1 MNLFQTP
8 ATIQSVRTLVD
19 GGNKLDI
26 ITRELNP
33 EEMTELFR
41 LKGKE
46 GWFVFKENAVE
57 MEDIQNLPDVKVEKA
72 DKSPS
77 ERLRAVLY
85 LLWKQTDQIKT
96 SDEFYIYYMG
106 KLIDSIK
113 EKLN

>member
-1 MNLFQTP
+1 MFQTP

-33 EEMTELFR
+33 EEMTELFK

-46 GWFVFKENAVE
+46 GWFLFKENLIKE
-57 MEDIQNLPDVKVEKA
+57 EDIKLPDIKVEKS
-72 DKSPS
+72 DKTPS
-77 ERLRAVLY
+77 QRLRAVLY
-85 LLWKQTDQIKT
+85 RLWENTSQTKT
-96 SDEFYIYYMG
+96 ADEFYKDYIDR
-106 KLIDSIK
+106 LINSIK